1 MSERQIRLEVLRYNP
16 ETDSEPHFETFEVPS
31 LNEWVVLDALN
42 WAKEHLDPT
51 LNYRWSCHMAVC
63 GSCGMMIN
71 GEPKLACKAFIREFP
86 DTIRVEP
93 LKNFPIERDLVT
105 VAEDFVSK
113 LAAVKPYVIPEEAK
127 LIEEGEYK
135 QTQAQLLKYRQY
147 SQCINCMLCYSACP
161 EFGLDSKFI
170 GPAAITLAHRYNLDS
185 RDGGRDERQEVIAS
199 EVGVWKCSF
208 VGACSEA
215 CPKHVDPAGALQQV
229 KVGSMIDWYKE
240 HLMPW
245 VKK

>member
-16 ETDSEPHFETFEVPS
+16 ETDSEPHFETFEVPC

-63 GSCGMMIN
+63 GSCGMTIN
-71 GEPKLACKAFIREFP
+71 GEPSLACKSFIRDLP

-93 LKNFPIERDLVT
+93 LKNFPVERDLVT
-105 VAEDFVSK
+105 VAEDFIAK
-113 LAAVKPYVIPEEAK
+113 LAAVKPYIIPKEEKA
-127 LIEEGEYK
+127 IEDGEYK
-135 QTQAQLLKYRQY
+135 QTPAQLKTYKQY
-147 SQCINCMLCYSACP
+147 AQCINCMLCYAACP
-161 EFGLDSKFI
+161 EYGLEPKFL
-170 GPAAITLAHRYNLDS
+170 GPAAIALAHRYNKDS
-185 RDGGRDERQEVIAS
+185 RDGGRDERQEVVAADS
-199 EVGVWKCSF
+199 GVWKCSF
-208 VGACSEA
+208 VGACSEV

-229 KVGSMIDWYKE
+229 KVASMTDWYLE